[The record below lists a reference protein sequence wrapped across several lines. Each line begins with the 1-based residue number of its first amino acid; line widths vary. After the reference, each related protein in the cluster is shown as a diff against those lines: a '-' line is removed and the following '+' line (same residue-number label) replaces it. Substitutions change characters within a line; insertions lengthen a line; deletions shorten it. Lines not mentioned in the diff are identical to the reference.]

1 MIPCLTAAHCTAPAV
16 GLGCRALQPAAPWRE
31 RRLRRALA
39 AMVGLAVLAAGPAMA
54 APTRGASSARSHA
67 IRYSPWHTQAT
78 RTGYARRTHARHLH
92 RRAVT
97 HPAETLHAGVEPLV
111 NSTWDNPVMP
121 PAVLGAILDATQA
134 SDIAP
139 DLMMALAWR
148 ESRFAPAARSRL
160 SSATGLLQFTSGT
173 WVQVVREFGAKHG
186 AARYADAIQRER
198 SGNYTFQG
206 AHMQEA
212 ILRLRTD
219 PNLSANLAVEMLGRQ
234 RAALQASLT
243 RTTTPTDLYLMHVL
257 GPNGSARFLAAL
269 ERRPSAS
276 MLEVANRRLLRNAGL
291 LARDGRP
298 MTVANTY
305 AAVQNMLADQHTY
318 FEAALAKARA
328 EATP

>member
-1 MIPCLTAAHCTAPAV
+1 MIPYLTGVHRTVPAA
-16 GLGCRALQPAAPWRE
+16 GLGCYALQPAAPWRE

-54 APTRGASSARSHA
+54 TPTRGASSARSHA
-67 IRYSPWHTQAT
+67 NRYSPWHTQAV
-78 RTGYARRTHARHLH
+78 RTGYARRIHARHLH
-92 RRAVT
+92 RRAGT
-97 HPAETLHAGVEPLV
+97 RPAEMLHAGVEPLV
-111 NSTWDNPVMP
+111 NSAWDNPAMP
-121 PAVLGAILDATQA
+121 PAVLGAILGATQA

-139 DLMMALAWR
+139 DLMMTLAWR
-148 ESRFAPAARSRL
+148 ESRFTPAARSRL

-173 WVQVVREFGAKHG
+173 WLQVVREFGAKHG
-186 AARYADAIQRER
+186 AAQYADAIQRGR
-198 SGNYTFQG
+198 SGDYTFQG
-206 AHMQEA
+206 ARTQEA

-219 PNLSANLAVEMLGRQ
+219 PILSANLAVEMLRRQ
-234 RAALQASLT
+234 RAALQASLM
-243 RTTTPTDLYLMHVL
+243 RTATPTDLYLIHIL
-257 GPNGSARFLAAL
+257 GPSGSARFLAAL

-276 MLEVANRRLLRNAGL
+276 MLEVANRRVLRNAGL

-305 AAVQNMLADQHTY
+305 AAVQNMLANQRTY

>member
-1 MIPCLTAAHCTAPAV
+1 MIPRPTNTHRAAPAV
-16 GLGCRALQPAAPWRE
+16 GLGCHALQPAVPWRE
-31 RRLRRALA
+31 QCLRRALA
-39 AMVGLAVLAAGPAMA
+39 AMVGLAVLAASPAIA
-54 APTRGASSARSHA
+54 APTRGASGARSHA
-67 IRYSPWHTQAT
+67 IRYSPRPTHAV
-78 RTGYARRTHARHLH
+78 RTGHARRVHARHPH
-92 RRAVT
+92 RRAGT
-97 HPAETLHAGVEPLV
+97 RPAETLHAGVEPLV
-111 NSTWDNPVMP
+111 NSTWDNPVLP

-134 SDIAP
+134 SAIAP

-173 WVQVVREFGAKHG
+173 WLQVVREFGSKHG
-186 AARYADAIQRER
+186 AARYADAIHRER
-198 SGNYTFQG
+198 SGDYTFQD

-219 PNLSANLAVEMLGRQ
+219 PVLSANLAVDMLGQQ

-243 RTTTPTDLYLMHVL
+243 RTATPADLYLTHVL
-257 GPNGSARFLAAL
+257 GPAGSARFLAAL

-276 MLEVANRRLLRNAGL
+276 MLEVASRRLLRNAGL

-305 AAVQNMLADQHTY
+305 AALQNMLADQRTY
-318 FEAALAKARA
+318 FEAALTRARA
-328 EATP
+328 ETTP